1 VNIIVLVKQVPDTE
15 AKIRI
20 SDDGKH
26 IDESSI
32 KLVVNPYDE
41 YAIEAALQLKETHG
55 GEITLVSL
63 GPAGA
68 VTALRTGLAMG
79 ADKAVLIKADDSRF
93 MDSQTVANHLSKVIK
108 EREFDLI
115 LGGKKAVDTD
125 AQQVGSLIAMDLNLP
140 IITAIVELDLNGNQV
155 SAVREVEGGA
165 ETVTCQLPAVLTC
178 EKGLNEPR
186 YPNLRGIMMAKK
198 KTIEEK
204 EISDGGIAVEIVSM
218 EYPPQK
224 AEGQIVGEGPDAV
237 PELVRLL
244 REEAKVI

>member
-1 VNIIVLVKQVPDTE
+1 MNIIVLVKQVPDTE
-15 AKIRI
+15 AKVRI
-20 SDDGKH
+20 MDDGKH
-26 IDESSI
+26 FDESSVNFI
-32 KLVVNPYDE
+32 VNPYDE
-41 YAIEAALQLKETHG
+41 FAIEAALQLKESHG

-63 GPAGA
+63 GPVGA
-68 VTALRTGLAMG
+68 ITALRTGLAMG

-93 MDSQTVANHLSKVIK
+93 MDSQTVAKHLSEVIK
-108 EREFDLI
+108 EHEFDLI
-115 LGGKKAVDTD
+115 LGGKKSVDTD
-125 AQQVGSLIAMDLNLP
+125 AQQVGSLVAMDLNLP
-140 IITAIVELDLNGNQV
+140 IITSIVELDLNGNKV

-186 YPNLRGIMMAKK
+186 YPKLKGIMMAKK
-198 KTIEEK
+198 KPIEEK
-204 EISDGGIAVEIVSM
+204 EIGDGEVATEIVSM

-224 AEGQIVGEGPDAV
+224 AEGLIVGEGPDAV